1 MDNDFLFNLDG
12 HKLHHHLDRLHQFM
26 QGADIAP
33 LYVEFSPVGSC
44 NHRCVFCAY
53 DYIGYQNRRLDRAKM
68 EATLQEMGQMG
79 VKAALFAGEGEPFV
93 HPDMPKFAKTAH
105 DAGIDV
111 GIFSNCVPLTAK
123 KADETLP
130 YLTFIRCSFNAGTKE
145 SYAAIHQ
152 TKPEDFDK
160 AVANLR
166 YAVELKR
173 KNNLKATIGMQIV
186 MLPQN
191 LKTVPELARLASD
204 IGVDYLALKPF
215 VQHPD
220 QVTMRWE
227 ENFTLAEVE
236 PVMQEAERFNRP
248 GFQVVGRRESFRK
261 YHNRTYDHC
270 LGLPFFAFVLSDG
283 NVYTCGP
290 YYENKE
296 FAYGNIHEKSFKEI
310 WASARRRDIQKFA
323 ATELDC
329 KKKCMPNC
337 RPDAV
342 NRFLWELKHPPA
354 HTNFI

>member
-1 MDNDFLFNLDG
+1 MDQDLFNLDG
-12 HKLHHHLDRLHQFM
+12 HKLHHHLDRLSAYM
-26 QGADIAP
+26 KGDDIAP

-53 DYIGYQNRRLDRAKM
+53 DYIGYQNRKLDRASM
-68 EATLQEMGQMG
+68 ERTLKEMGEMG

-93 HPDMPKFAKTAH
+93 HPDMPKFAQIAAG
-105 DAGIDV
+105 AGIDV
-111 GIFSNCVPLTAK
+111 GMFSNCVPLTQK
-123 KADETLP
+123 KVEEAFP
-130 YLTFIRCSFNAGTKE
+130 HLTFIRCSFNAGTKE

-166 YAVELKR
+166 YAVDFKR
-173 KNNLKATIGMQIV
+173 KNNLKVTIGMQIV

-236 PVMQEAERFNRP
+236 PVMQEAEKHNRP

-261 YHNRTYDHC
+261 YHNRTYSHC
-270 LGLPFFAFVLSDG
+270 YALPFFAFILSDG

-296 FAYGNIHEKSFKEI
+296 HAYGNIHEMSFREI
-310 WASARRRDIQKFA
+310 WNSARRKAIQKHA
-323 ATELDC
+323 ATELDV
-329 KKKCMPNC
+329 KSNCMPNC

-342 NRFLWELKHPPA
+342 NRFLWELKNPPA

>member
-1 MDNDFLFNLDG
+1 MDDLLFNLDG
-12 HKLHHHLDRLHQFM
+12 HKLHHHLDRLSRFM
-26 QGADIAP
+26 AGEDISP

-53 DYIGYQNRRLDRAKM
+53 DYIGYQNRRLDPDRT
-68 EATLQEMGQMG
+68 EATLKEMGEMG

-93 HPDMPKFAKTAH
+93 HPQMPRFARAARA
-105 DAGIDV
+105 AGIDV
-111 GIFSNCVPLTAK
+111 GMFSNCVPLTPK
-123 KADETLP
+123 KIEETLP
-130 YLTFIRCSFNAGTKE
+130 HLTFIRCSFNGGTRQT
-145 SYAAIHQ
+145 YAEIHQ

-166 YAVELKR
+166 NAVAFKR
-173 KNNLKATIGMQIV
+173 KANLPVTIGMQIV
-186 MLPQN
+186 ILPQN
-191 LKTVPELARLASD
+191 LKTVPDLARLASD

-227 ENFTLAEVE
+227 ENFSLADVE
-236 PVMQEAERFNRP
+236 PVFQEAEKESRP
-248 GFQVVGRRESFRK
+248 GFQVVARRESFRK
-261 YHNRTYDHC
+261 YHHRTYDHC
-270 LGLPFFAFVLSDG
+270 YGLPFFAFILSDG

-296 FAYGNIHEKSFKEI
+296 FAYGNIHEASFREI
-310 WASARRRDIQKFA
+310 WGSARRKAIQKHA

-329 KKKCMPNC
+329 KKQCMPNC

-342 NRFLWELKHPPA
+342 NRFLWELKHPPQ
-354 HTNFI
+354 HVNFI